1 MTDKF
6 SFKILHQDKNTN
18 ARLGEISTP
27 HGKIKT
33 PAFVAVGT
41 GATVKSL
48 TPEEIKETKTQVFFV
63 NTYHMLFR
71 PGVDVV
77 EKAGGLHQFSHW
89 GGPIMTDSGGFQA
102 FSLGDSGPRNLS
114 QNFPSFV
121 QIKDEGIFFKSV
133 WDGTKVFLGPKESIK
148 AQVDLGSDMMMA
160 FDECTFYPITKKR
173 AEQAMRRTHVW
184 AKECLKT
191 AGEYPRNQALY
202 GVVQGSVFQDLRE
215 KSAQYLASLPFDGLA
230 IGSVANSQEP
240 REKVFAVLDWTLPF
254 LIPTLKP
261 IHFLGIG
268 EIEDLLLS
276 VEKGVDTLD
285 CVTPTRLAR
294 MGWIFNR
301 KANKKEKFRYDLN
314 LSKYSRDLTPLEKGC
329 PCYACQ
335 NYTRAYIHHLFRT
348 RELLGYRLAT
358 LHNLYFFG
366 NLFEQI
372 RKAISLNQFTKL
384 KEAWL

>member
-1 MTDKF
+1 
-6 SFKILHQDKNTN
+6 
-18 ARLGEISTP
+18 
-27 HGKIKT
+27 
-33 PAFVAVGT
+33 
-41 GATVKSL
+41 
-48 TPEEIKETKTQVFFV
+48 
-63 NTYHMLFR
+63 
-71 PGVDVV
+71 
-77 EKAGGLHQFSHW
+77 
-89 GGPIMTDSGGFQA
+89 
-102 FSLGDSGPRNLS
+102 
-114 QNFPSFV
+114 
-121 QIKDEGIFFKSV
+121 
-133 WDGTKVFLGPKESIK
+133 
-148 AQVDLGSDMMMA
+148 
-160 FDECTFYPITKKR
+160 
-173 AEQAMRRTHVW
+173 MRRTHVW